1 MGRLGGLMEMSAWL
15 YFLVAVPLVLVFAPR
30 PKWVRAREVY
40 ELPEVREPGPR
51 VRYSLLV
58 PAFNEP
64 ILVAMFSTFS
74 DWSPR
79 DFEVLLLVHPDDD
92 SMLVQ
97 ARTLESIA
105 PHCFRV
111 IPVSSSPPRLAA
123 DLNEGL
129 PHCKGEVVGV
139 LEVDDP
145 LSPFL
150 IDRVDGAFRASG
162 ADVVRLAVDVP
173 PALATC
179 DIVHRA
185 DGLVQV
191 RGRSP
196 VRVTEHFWR
205 GHSAAYFVRTDLLR
219 LLGGWDDDC
228 ATEELELMLRLF
240 SYGATGAVL
249 YGEETRLSIDT
260 SGTAAVQVRF
270 LFRRRVR
277 RHVGLLQ
284 IYRTGEW
291 RRVPGRLNR
300 WSARLALILPLVRD
314 LVGSTAVLLAGLLS
328 PTTAMPLAVQ
338 LAWASLLVGL
348 LVTPDF
354 GSVFWLRRQNERYRW
369 WRVVWLP
376 FLPVKSALDLATRT
390 PAALI
395 ALSRYLRGDTRILN
409 AHFERSRHEPPPRHH
424 PPEPPSAPSEVP
436 PDLLDLASSPYTPA
450 AAQTLA
456 TGLENLFTT
465 LGPPP
470 EAQRL
475 AGTGP
480 APKGDGGAGDG

>member
-1 MGRLGGLMEMSAWL
+1 MSAWL
-15 YFLVAVPLVLVFAPR
+15 YFLVPVPLVLVFAPR
-30 PKWVRAREVY
+30 TKWVRAREVY
-40 ELPEVREPGPR
+40 ELSEVREPGWR

-58 PAFNEP
+58 PALHEP
-64 ILVAMFSTFS
+64 NLVEMFTVFANS
-74 DWSPR
+74 SPR
-79 DFEVLLLVHPDDD
+79 DFEVLLLVHPDDNPT
-92 SMLVQ
+92 SAKV
-97 ARTLESIA
+97 RYLESLF
-105 PHCFRV
+105 PHQFRV
-111 IPVSSSPPRLAA
+111 IPASSSPPRLAA

-145 LSPFL
+145 LSPSL

-173 PALATC
+173 PALATSN
-179 DIVHRA
+179 IVQRT

-196 VRVTEHFWR
+196 VRVTKHFWR

-249 YGEETRLSIDT
+249 YGEETRLAIDT

-291 RRVPGRLNR
+291 RRVPGRLSR

-314 LVGSTAVLLAGLLS
+314 LVGSMAVLLAGLLS

-338 LAWASLLVGL
+338 LAWVLPLVGL

-354 GSVFWLRRQNERYRW
+354 GSVSWLRRQNEPYRW
-369 WRVVWLP
+369 RRMVWLP
-376 FLPVKSALDLATRT
+376 FPLVKAALDLATRT
-390 PAALI
+390 PAAFV
-395 ALSRYLRGDTRILN
+395 ALVRYLRGDTRVLN
-409 AHFERSRHEPPPRHH
+409 AHFEHSRHKPPPRHR
-424 PPEPPSAPSEVP
+424 PPEPLSTPGEVP

-456 TGLENLFTT
+456 SGLDKLFTT

-475 AGTGP
+475 AG
-480 APKGDGGAGDG
+480 AGDG

>member
-1 MGRLGGLMEMSAWL
+1 M
-15 YFLVAVPLVLVFAPR
+15 LVFAPR

-40 ELPEVREPGPR
+40 ELPEVRDPRKAEQR

-58 PAFNEP
+58 PAFHEGY
-64 ILVAMFSTFS
+64 LDTMFSYVADS
-74 DWSPR
+74 RRR

-92 SMLVQ
+92 LTLTQ
-97 ARTLESIA
+97 ARTLENID
-105 PHCFRV
+105 PHQFRV
-111 IPVSSSPPRLAA
+111 IQVSSSPPILAA

-129 PHCKGEVVGV
+129 PHCNGEAVGV
-139 LEVDDP
+139 LEVYDP
-145 LSPFL
+145 LSPSL

-162 ADVVRLAVDVP
+162 ADVVRLSVDVP
-173 PALATC
+173 HTLPTGEILQRT
-179 DIVHRA
+179 

-196 VRVTEHFWR
+196 VRVTEHYWR
-205 GHSAAYFVRTDLLR
+205 GHSSGYFVRTDLLR
-219 LLGGWDDDC
+219 LLGGWDDAC
-228 ATEELELMLRLF
+228 VTEELELMLRLF

-249 YGEETRLSIDT
+249 YGQETRVAI
-260 SGTAAVQVRF
+260 GTTPAPVGTQARM
-270 LFRRRVR
+270 LFRRRIR
-277 RHVGLLQ
+277 QYVGLLQ

-291 RRVPGRLNR
+291 PRIPDRHHR
-300 WSARLALILPLVRD
+300 WAARTALLLPLVRD
-314 LVGSTAVLLAGLLS
+314 LVGNSVVLLILLS
-328 PTTAMPLAVQ
+328 APIAAIPLAVQ
-338 LAWASLLVGL
+338 LVWAVFLSGL
-348 LVTPDF
+348 LISPDF
-354 GSVFWLRRQNERYRW
+354 GSVLWLRRQSGQRRHW
-369 WRVVWLP
+369 WTTMRS
-376 FLPVKSALDLATRT
+376 LPVKSVLDFSTRT
-390 PAALI
+390 PAALV
-395 ALSRYLRGDTRILN
+395 ALSRILN

>member
-1 MGRLGGLMEMSAWL
+1 M
-15 YFLVAVPLVLVFAPR
+15 PLVLVFAPR

-40 ELPEVREPGPR
+40 ELPEVREPGGR

-58 PAFNEP
+58 PAFHEP
-64 ILVAMFSTFS
+64 YLDAMFSYLP
-74 DWSPR
+74 DPR
-79 DFEVLLLVHPDDD
+79 RGDFEVLLLVHPDDD
-92 SMLVQ
+92 LTFTQ
-97 ARTLESIA
+97 ARSLERID
-105 PHCFRV
+105 PHRFRV
-111 IPVSSSPPRLAA
+111 VPVNSSPPRLAA

-129 PHCKGEVVGV
+129 PHCNGEVVGV
-139 LEVDDP
+139 LEADDP
-145 LSPFL
+145 LSPYL
-150 IDRVDGAFRASG
+150 IDRVDGTFRASEV
-162 ADVVRLAVDVP
+162 DVVRLAVDVP
-173 PALATC
+173 RTLSTGE
-179 DIVHRA
+179 ILHRT

-196 VRVTEHFWR
+196 VRVTEHYWR
-205 GHSAAYFVRTDLLR
+205 GHSAGYFVRTDLLR

-228 ATEELELMLRLF
+228 ATAELELMLRLF

-249 YGEETRLSIDT
+249 YGKETRVAIDT
-260 SGTAAVQVRF
+260 SWASSVQVRA

-291 RRVPGRLNR
+291 RRIPGRLSR

-314 LVGSTAVLLAGLLS
+314 LVGSMAVLLTGLLS

-338 LAWASLLVGL
+338 LAWVLPLVGL

-354 GSVFWLRRQNERYRW
+354 GSVSWLRRQNEPYRW
-369 WRVVWLP
+369 RRMVWLP
-376 FLPVKSALDLATRT
+376 FPLVKAALDLATRT
-390 PAALI
+390 PAAFV
-395 ALSRYLRGDTRILN
+395 ALVRYLRGDTRVLN
-409 AHFERSRHEPPPRHH
+409 AHFEHSRHKPPPRHR
-424 PPEPPSAPSEVP
+424 PPEPLSTPGEVP

-456 TGLENLFTT
+456 TGLDKLFTA